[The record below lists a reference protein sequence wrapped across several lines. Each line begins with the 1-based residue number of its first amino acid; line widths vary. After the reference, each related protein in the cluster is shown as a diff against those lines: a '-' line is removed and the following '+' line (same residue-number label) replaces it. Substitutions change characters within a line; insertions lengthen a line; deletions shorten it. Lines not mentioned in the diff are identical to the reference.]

1 MKKDVNGKMGE
12 QHARIRVGPSLT
24 TSSFFACWLCTSHQH
39 SFSYIGTG
47 LPGLNQY

>member
-24 TSSFFACWLCTSHQH
+24 TSFFACWSFTSHQQF
-39 SFSYIGTG
+39 FSYIGTG